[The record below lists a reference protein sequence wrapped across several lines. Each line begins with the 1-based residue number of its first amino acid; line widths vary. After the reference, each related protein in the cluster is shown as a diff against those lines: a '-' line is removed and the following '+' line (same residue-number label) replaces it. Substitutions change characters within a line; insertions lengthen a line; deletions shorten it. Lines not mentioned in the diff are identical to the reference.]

1 MKRFLMTLLAAGLP
15 MLASAQAYPS
25 KPVRL
30 IVPFPA
36 GGPADVLGR
45 VVGEGLSKAWG
56 QSVLVE
62 NKAGAAGTIGVE
74 QAAKAAPDGYT
85 LAVVPVGNIAVNP
98 SLFRSLPYKAQ
109 DLVPVTM
116 LATAQNVLV
125 VGASVPAASLADLLK
140 LAAQKPGELTFASP
154 GAGSQAHL
162 AGELL
167 QLDAKVKLNH
177 IPYKGVSPAMSD
189 LVGGQVTMMFA
200 QVSSALPYVK
210 AGKLHALGVA
220 SQKRLA
226 VMPDVPTIAEQGFPR
241 FEAVSWYALMAPAGT
256 PREVIARINHQVL
269 EVLAN
274 PALKEKLATL
284 GMDPSG
290 GTPQE
295 LATTIEQD
303 SARWAGVIRKRQI
316 TVD

>member
-1 MKRFLMTLLAAGLP
+1 M
-15 MLASAQAYPS
+15 AQSEA
-25 KPVRL
+25 
-30 IVPFPA
+30 
-36 GGPADVLGR
+36 GR
-45 VVGEGLSKAWG
+45 VFAWAI
-56 QSVLVE
+56 SR
-62 NKAGAAGTIGVE
+62 
-74 QAAKAAPDGYT
+74 AP
-85 LAVVPVGNIAVNP
+85 P
-98 SLFRSLPYKAQ
+98 S
-109 DLVPVTM
+109 
-116 LATAQNVLV
+116 
-125 VGASVPAASLADLLK
+125 AASD
-140 LAAQKPGELTFASP
+140 P
-154 GAGSQAHL
+154 
-162 AGELL
+162 
-167 QLDAKVKLNH
+167 
-177 IPYKGVSPAMSD
+177 SPA
-189 LVGGQVTMMFA
+189 LVSSSSI
-200 QVSSALPYVK
+200 VSSALPYVK

-256 PREVIARINHQVL
+256 PREVIARINHQAL